1 MLLADPAARPLHEGT
16 PVPPVTAAAGRDLH
30 PAAERHASH
39 RAAERRAL
47 HRVAEGRRA
56 SHRAAAGRV
65 FYVDA
70 AKGDD
75 DARGTTP
82 RRAWRSLRRAGAQ
95 RLRPGDT
102 LLLRRGGRWQ
112 GTLELTGKGT
122 AARPIVVGGY
132 GRGPRPRISAKGD
145 DCVVVAGSYLRV
157 SELRA
162 SRCGWAG
169 FRVEGRYNDLWD
181 VYADHNVTG
190 VWFTP
195 DGARNVLRG
204 SQMRGNDRMS
214 VDDDEPDNDS
224 GAFGV
229 LLNGD
234 DNRVV
239 GNLITGSYARS
250 HDYVADGAA
259 VEVYGGDRN
268 IVTHNLAR
276 DNETFTELG
285 HEPGG
290 TATGNVFAHNVVT
303 SSRPRGSFLITRGPG
318 HAVGPVRGTVA
329 VHNSVYLP
337 ARRTI
342 GFSCADGC
350 SGGVLTLRNNVLRV
364 GGDVGFED
372 GSGIDDAGGVYHGRL
387 GHFRPGRGSVRA
399 DPMFRSRSDLRLRA
413 GSPAI
418 GRGLRLG
425 PSWYRDAW
433 PPHDAA
439 GRAVPRHRKPDSGA
453 YQY

>member
-1 MLLADPAARPLHEGT
+1 MLLADPAAHPLSGGALASSGT
-16 PVPPVTAAAGRDLH
+16 GHAAAGRT
-30 PAAERHASH
+30 
-39 RAAERRAL
+39 
-47 HRVAEGRRA
+47 
-56 SHRAAAGRV
+56 

-70 AKGDD
+70 SQGDD
-75 DARGTTP
+75 DARGTGP
-82 RRAWRSLRRAGAQ
+82 KDAWRSLGRAGEAD
-95 RLRPGDT
+95 LRPGDT
-102 LLLRRGGRWQ
+102 LLLRRGRRWT
-112 GTLELTGKGT
+112 GTLELSGKGT
-122 AARPIVVGGY
+122 AARPIVVGAY
-132 GRGPRPRISAKGD
+132 GSGARPRITATGD
-145 DCVVVAGSYLRV
+145 DCVVVAGSYFRV

-181 VYADHNVTG
+181 VYADRNVTG

-214 VDDDEPDNDS
+214 VDDDQPDNDS

-250 HDYVADGAA
+250 KDYVADGAA

-268 IVTHNLAR
+268 VVAHNVAR

-290 TATGNVFAHNVVT
+290 TATGNLFAHNVVT
-303 SSRPRGSFLITRGPG
+303 SSRSRGSFLVTRGAG
-318 HAVGPVRGTVA
+318 HSVGPVRGTVA

-337 ARRTI
+337 ASHTI

-350 SGGVLTLRNNVLRV
+350 SGRILTLRNNVVRV
-364 GGDVGFED
+364 GGIIGFED
-372 GSGIDDAGGVYHGRL
+372 GSGIDDAGGVYL
-387 GHFRPGRGSVRA
+387 GALEDFRPGRRSVRA
-399 DPMFRSRSDLRLRA
+399 DPLFRSRSDLRLRA

-418 GRGLRLG
+418 GRGVPVGL
-425 PSWYRDAW
+425 SWYGGAGLAY
-433 PPHDAA
+433 DAA
-439 GRAVPRHRKPDSGA
+439 GRAVPRSRNPDSGA